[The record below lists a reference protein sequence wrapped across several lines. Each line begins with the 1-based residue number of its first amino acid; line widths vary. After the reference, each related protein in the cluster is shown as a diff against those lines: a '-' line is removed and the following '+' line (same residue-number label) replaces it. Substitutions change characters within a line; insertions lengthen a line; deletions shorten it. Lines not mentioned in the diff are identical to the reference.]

1 MDWARASIIFS
12 KSGLV
17 NAVARGSRKK
27 KEKTWLRQT
36 FIININTV
44 QHPPTVSWI
53 HMYITTATHVQ
64 VFNRCVY
71 TVVSRLVYADDG
83 VWKVHAVN
91 RLSWTQIRNQF
102 SHNSNYNELS
112 VNRCAYLYHRPTHV
126 KCKMISHYMEYSL
139 IVSVIVDHWQKARLN
154 RFISMTLSDLE
165 RLLVAHFLGESP
177 YTCPCL
183 LTDNDQ
189 NENA

>member
-44 QHPPTVSWI
+44 QHPPSLE
-53 HMYITTATHVQ
+53 YICTLQPCTIHVQ

-112 VNRCAYLYHRPTHV
+112 VNRCAYLYHTHV

-139 IVSVIVDHWQKARLN
+139 IVSVIVDQWQKARLN

-165 RLLVAHFLGESP
+165 RRDARGSFSRRISVHMPVSF
-177 YTCPCL
+177 
-183 LTDNDQ
+183 NR
-189 NENA
+189 